1 MNMSVKILNAGSLPN
16 IPWQDKPAD
25 HKTAAPVWRYT
36 GNPVMGR
43 NPTPRIRRV
52 PISLDV
58 PPEAPR
64 RARRIQAA

>member
-1 MNMSVKILNAGSLPN
+1 MSVKILGCESLPN

-43 NPTPRIRRV
+43 RY
-52 PISLDV
+52 S
-58 PPEAPR
+58 
-64 RARRIQAA
+64 